1 MNDLRMFEDLK
12 EGKWGDGKKVGHRG
26 KQRSDQV
33 REEFV
38 FYFKQDKKLTGE
50 LQVDKQHNV
59 LYAVKT
65 TLINFWEIDCRK

>member
-38 FYFKQDKKLTGE
+38 FYFK
-50 LQVDKQHNV
+50 
-59 LYAVKT
+59 
-65 TLINFWEIDCRK
+65 

>member
-26 KQRSDQV
+26 KQRSDHV

-38 FYFKQDKKLTGE
+38 FYFK
-50 LQVDKQHNV
+50 
-59 LYAVKT
+59 
-65 TLINFWEIDCRK
+65 